1 MVTMQ
6 EQSDKS
12 DHSWLSWTTMMLGGM
27 LVLFLLV
34 LSISTMDRLNRTS
47 ELMLDSLVL
56 KGNLVVEY
64 LESATRA
71 SLRGG
76 NARVV
81 MLSDMIQEVY
91 NQAQLLSLTIIDQE
105 KRVVV
110 NFTKDDTASESLPAH
125 ISEDEWLS
133 LKEHGYFAVNMD
145 NNLLLGKTFDPFRYG
160 RRPPL
165 SSASGRSHHHQR
177 ANEALNY
184 DYSDNIDNSQT
195 ELSQTANV
203 SAQTWEGIV
212 RLCASLLHEPVKL
225 YALIKMSNYE
235 IHQQIQRDMSSTI
248 LLALIIFAGCAML
261 AILLTWLV
269 RNRNLEMQN
278 MRRVIARNKH
288 LAAVGRLAGTV
299 AHEIRN
305 PLSSLR
311 GLVQLMAKNMPPES
325 KEANYAK
332 VAVDEVDRLE
342 RVVSSLLNYT
352 QPRAPR
358 FLALDLAESIGS
370 VLQFIKD
377 DTKAREVKLHLDL
390 PQGLPLVE
398 ADPDLLRQV
407 LLNLIINALE
417 AINGA
422 GNIWISAEAV
432 DEHEYVLIRI
442 KDDGPGL
449 PKKEDIFDPFFSTK
463 AQGSGLGLAI
473 AQHIAKS
480 HCGSLLARNSEGGG
494 AILELKLKAVNER
507 EHTGD

>member
-1 MVTMQ
+1 MQ
-6 EQSDKS
+6 EQNDQGN
-12 DHSWLSWTTMMLGGM
+12 HSWLSWTTMMLGGM

-34 LSISTMDRLNRTS
+34 LSISTMDRLNRTR

-56 KGNLVVEY
+56 KSNLVVEY
-64 LESATRA
+64 LESAARA

-76 NARVV
+76 NARIV
-81 MLSDMIQEVY
+81 MLSDMFQEIY

-105 KRVVV
+105 KRVLV
-110 NFTKDDTASESLPAH
+110 NFTKSDTDPESLLAR
-125 ISEDEWLS
+125 IGEDEWLA
-133 LKEHGYFAVNMD
+133 LEENGYFTVNID
-145 NNLLLGKTFDPFRYG
+145 SNLLLGKTFEPFRHG
-160 RRPPL
+160 RRPSL
-165 SSASGRSHHHQR
+165 SSSANRSGHHQR
-177 ANEALNY
+177 DGERLNY
-184 DYSDNIDNSQT
+184 EQSDNISNEQAGPEQSLNHLT
-195 ELSQTANV
+195 
-203 SAQTWEGIV
+203 SAGEGMV
-212 RLCASLLHEPVKL
+212 KLCSFLLHEPAKL
-225 YALIKMSNYE
+225 YALIEVSNYE
-235 IHQQIQRDMSSTI
+235 IHQQIKRDMYGTI
-248 LLALIIFAGCAML
+248 LMALIIFAGCAML

-288 LAAVGRLAGTV
+288 LAAVGQLAGTV

-311 GLVQLMAKNMPPES
+311 GLVQLMAKNMPSES

-352 QPRAPR
+352 RPRTPR
-358 FLALDLAESIGS
+358 FLALDLAENIGS
-370 VLQFIKD
+370 VLQFVQD
-377 DTKAREVKLHLDL
+377 DTKAREVKLHFDI
-390 PQGLPLVE
+390 PQGLPSVE

-422 GNIWISAEAV
+422 GNIWISAETV
-432 DEHEYVLIRI
+432 DENGYVLIRV

-473 AQHIAKS
+473 AQQIVTS
-480 HCGSLLARNSEGGG
+480 HQGSLLARNSEEGG

-507 EHTGD
+507 DHTGY